1 MSLTVKLCFK
11 QFAAPN
17 FWTIKVKRL
26 FVEADQMIFSCMCPH
41 VFSCWSY
48 NWMFCCNH
56 HICSKTLLPDYHSYL
71 SKGKRKD
78 SQCQPPPPF
87 LLGGQLLVPNFEK
100 GGGQKKM
107 SAWGDLKRSC
117 HGYLPGGRGAHYV
130 YCQKR
135 LKNKIW
141 LWGLNF
147 KCWSWPVLAKQ
158 PINV

>member
-1 MSLTVKLCFK
+1 MSFPVGLTTECFVATIISAVKLCF
-11 QFAAPN
+11 Q
-17 FWTIKVKRL
+17 TI
-26 FVEADQMIFSCMCPH
+26 I
-41 VFSCWSY
+41 
-48 NWMFCCNH
+48 
-56 HICSKTLLPDYHSYL
+56 HIYLKEKEKTHSV
-71 SKGKRKD
+71 S
-78 SQCQPPPPF
+78 PPPPF

-141 LWGLNF
+141 L
-147 KCWSWPVLAKQ
+147 
-158 PINV
+158 